1 MKRKLVVDGM
11 DAAEATALNT
21 IMKLMDTVNNNTF
34 SEEAQKNFM
43 GIMKQG
49 LGLQCIEAMQKK
61 WVLTEQ
67 ESTYLIDALN
77 ILVGSITNA

>member
-1 MKRKLVVDGM
+1 MKRRLLSDGM
-11 DAAEATALNT
+11 SAAETTAVDT
-21 IMKLMDTVNNNTF
+21 IIKLMDSVNNNTF
-34 SEEAQKNFM
+34 SEEAQKNFTS
-43 GIMKQG
+43 IMKEG
-49 LGLQCIEAMQKK
+49 LGLQWIEAMQKK

>member
-1 MKRKLVVDGM
+1 MKRKLVADGM
-11 DAAEATALNT
+11 DAAETTALDT
-21 IMKLMDTVNNNTF
+21 IIKLMDSVNNNTF
-34 SEEAQKNFM
+34 SEEAKKNFM
-43 GIMKQG
+43 GVMNQG

-67 ESTYLIDALN
+67 ESTYLIDALG